1 MEVKSKFDRVRETTS
16 KVRLQQT
23 VDKKRRDRQ
32 RFTLEK
38 KSEQQDS
45 QVRLAQ
51 DTSMQNLQYQ
61 AEKRK
66 MLRENNN
73 ESNIRIKKLK
83 FDQDAV
89 KLSKHEQ
96 KKLARQE
103 FANKVTE
110 AKNVTSNSA
119 LGIYDV

>member
-1 MEVKSKFDRVRETTS
+1 
-16 KVRLQQT
+16 
-23 VDKKRRDRQ
+23 
-32 RFTLEK
+32 
-38 KSEQQDS
+38 
-45 QVRLAQ
+45 
-51 DTSMQNLQYQ
+51 MQNLQYQ

-96 KKLARQE
+96 KKLAREE

>member
-1 MEVKSKFDRVRETTS
+1 MKNKFDRVREVTD
-16 KVRLQQT
+16 KVRHQQT

-51 DTSMQNLQYQ
+51 DSSMQNLQYQ

-66 MLRENNN
+66 MIREQNT

-83 FDQDAV
+83 FDQDTV

-96 KKLARQE
+96 KKLARQD
-103 FANKVTE
+103 FAAKVTE

>member
-1 MEVKSKFDRVRETTS
+1 
-16 KVRLQQT
+16 
-23 VDKKRRDRQ
+23 
-32 RFTLEK
+32 
-38 KSEQQDS
+38 
-45 QVRLAQ
+45 
-51 DTSMQNLQYQ
+51 MQNLQYQ

-66 MLRENNN
+66 MLRELNN

-83 FDQDAV
+83 FDQDTV

-103 FANKVTE
+103 FAAKVTE

>member
-45 QVRLAQ
+45 QVKLAQ

-66 MLRENNN
+66 MLRELNN

-83 FDQDAV
+83 FD
-89 KLSKHEQ
+89 
-96 KKLARQE
+96 
-103 FANKVTE
+103 
-110 AKNVTSNSA
+110 
-119 LGIYDV
+119 

>member
-1 MEVKSKFDRVRETTS
+1 MEVKSKFDRVRETTG
-16 KVRLQQT
+16 KVINKQT
-23 VDKKRRDRQ
+23 IDKKRRDRQ

-66 MLRENNN
+66 MLRELNN

-83 FDQDAV
+83 FD
-89 KLSKHEQ
+89 
-96 KKLARQE
+96 
-103 FANKVTE
+103 
-110 AKNVTSNSA
+110 
-119 LGIYDV
+119 

>member
-1 MEVKSKFDRVRETTS
+1 
-16 KVRLQQT
+16 
-23 VDKKRRDRQ
+23 
-32 RFTLEK
+32 
-38 KSEQQDS
+38 
-45 QVRLAQ
+45 
-51 DTSMQNLQYQ
+51 MQNLQYR

-66 MLRENNN
+66 MLREANND
-73 ESNIRIKKLK
+73 SNIRIKKLK

-96 KKLARQE
+96 KKLARQD
-103 FANKVTE
+103 FATKVTE

>member
-1 MEVKSKFDRVRETTS
+1 MEVKSKFDRVRETTG
-16 KVRLQQT
+16 KVINKQT

-66 MLRENNN
+66 MLREQNN

-83 FDQDAV
+83 FD
-89 KLSKHEQ
+89 
-96 KKLARQE
+96 
-103 FANKVTE
+103 
-110 AKNVTSNSA
+110 
-119 LGIYDV
+119 

>member
-96 KKLARQE
+96 KKLARQD